1 MKRLYRLIFFLSLL
15 IVFYLSIVP
24 AAAIPNIAALDF
36 LSDKLIHGLIFLFL
50 SFVGLKCHFSISK
63 IFLLT
68 MIFSFGLTIEVIH
81 YFHPYRYFEIADLV
95 ANLIGILVAL
105 VIFNKKFI
113 WGIDFFYLDHN

>member
-1 MKRLYRLIFFLSLL
+1 MKRLYRSVFFLSLL

-24 AAAIPNIAALDF
+24 ASAIPNIAALDF

-50 SFVGLKCHFSISK
+50 SFVGFKCHFSISK

-81 YFHPYRYFEIADLV
+81 YFHPYRYFEIADLI
-95 ANLIGILVAL
+95 ANLIGIIAAL

-113 WGIDFFYLDHN
+113 

>member
-1 MKRLYRLIFFLSLL
+1 MKTLYRLIFFLSSL

-36 LSDKLIHGLIFLFL
+36 LSDKLIHTLIFLFL
-50 SFVGLKCHFSISK
+50 SFVGLKCHFNISK

-68 MIFSFGLTIEVIH
+68 MIFSFGLIIEVIH
-81 YFHPYRYFEIADLV
+81 YFHPYRYFEIADLI
-95 ANLIGILVAL
+95 ANLIGILAAL